1 MTTTTTNARE
11 SATVTISAD
20 ELAELRRQADE
31 KAMTEAE
38 GLSKETENKKAA
50 LRAKAE
56 ARLEK
61 AAALVVERI
70 VNS

>member
-1 MTTTTTNARE
+1 
-11 SATVTISAD
+11 
-20 ELAELRRQADE
+20 
-31 KAMTEAE
+31 MTEAE

-56 ARLEK
+56 ARLEN